1 MHVWTI
7 VSTYRYLYIQTRQ
20 CTRYTN
26 ASCCVSNSHFLEF
39 RIRWDSIQWYLSP
52 LNSRRVTF
60 SLLLSSLNI
69 SSISCLQ
76 SSCMVWKL
84 SWGVVIKGE
93 VDISSSRRRISAK
106 VGLWW
111 DSWCQQSEKV
121 TENAVLYL
129 HCISKSC
136 LIKYRCQI
144 YTVINKNILSTIF
157 LILIYYTSIYCLA
170 L

>member
-1 MHVWTI
+1 MNNSFNIPVPIH
-7 VSTYRYLYIQTRQ
+7 
-20 CTRYTN
+20 TN
-26 ASCCVSNSHFLEF
+26 KAMYQVHKCFMLCFKQ
-39 RIRWDSIQWYLSP
+39 SIQWYLSP

-121 TENAVLYL
+121 TIHRKCCLVSSLYFQKLLDQIQMSNL
-129 HCISKSC
+129 HS
-136 LIKYRCQI
+136 YQ
-144 YTVINKNILSTIF
+144 
-157 LILIYYTSIYCLA
+157 
-170 L
+170 

>member
-1 MHVWTI
+1 MVNSFNILIH
-7 VSTYRYLYIQTRQ
+7 TRQ

-26 ASCCVSNSHFLEF
+26 TSCCVIQIVIFYSLESCGF
-39 RIRWDSIQWYLSP
+39 SIQYYLSP
-52 LNSRRVTF
+52 LNRGRVTF

-121 TENAVLYL
+121 TIQRKCCLVSWLYFQKL
-129 HCISKSC
+129 
-136 LIKYRCQI
+136 LWCQI
-144 YTVINKNILSTIF
+144 YIAS
-157 LILIYYTSIYCLA
+157 CQ
-170 L
+170 

>member
-1 MHVWTI
+1 MHVWTM

-84 SWGVVIKGE
+84 AFLRGCHKGWGGYFIQPTKDFCESRPLMRLLMPAIWKSHHSQKMLSCIFIVFPKVAWSNTDVKSTQLSIKTF
-93 VDISSSRRRISAK
+93 
-106 VGLWW
+106 
-111 DSWCQQSEKV
+111 CQQ
-121 TENAVLYL
+121 Y
-129 HCISKSC
+129 
-136 LIKYRCQI
+136 
-144 YTVINKNILSTIF
+144 F
-157 LILIYYTSIYCLA
+157 
-170 L
+170 

>member
-1 MHVWTI
+1 MHVWII
-7 VSTYRYLYIQTRQ
+7 VSTYLYIQTRQ

-26 ASCCVSNSHFLEF
+26 TSCCVSNSHFLEF

-60 SLLLSSLNI
+60 SLLRSSLNI

-76 SSCMVWKL
+76 SSCIVWKL

-121 TENAVLYL
+121 TIHIKCCLVSSLYFRKL
-129 HCISKSC
+129 
-136 LIKYRCQI
+136 LDQI
-144 YTVINKNILSTIF
+144 YTDVKSTQLSIKTF
-157 LILIYYTSIYCLA
+157 F
-170 L
+170 